1 MCFLLRA
8 LPTFAHT
15 DPRRSRTLHPLS
27 AQCPPL
33 KSACRRVQ
41 LAVGHYARLAPLQAT
56 LAAQPARVHPLTFV
70 PPPLRPRAVGWYPEW
85 GLVWEKY
92 GVGRYAW

>member
-1 MCFLLRA
+1 M
-8 LPTFAHT
+8 
-15 DPRRSRTLHPLS
+15 
-27 AQCPPL
+27 
-33 KSACRRVQ
+33 
-41 LAVGHYARLAPLQAT
+41 GHYARLAPLQAT

-85 GLVWEKY
+85 GRVWEKY